1 MKNTIQGL
9 GILALV
15 FSLFFLSLDYKGSIE
30 TQRYS
35 FDVFGEQSE
44 SKPQLSDGHS
54 HLAKEGLAGRRY
66 TETEVTDQ
74 EKIPTNSGSAPLI
87 SSQLRL
93 LKYSFQTGLSAEGF
107 FVQKDI
113 TIFYR
118 NLRI

>member
-9 GILALV
+9 GILAFV
-15 FSLFFLSLDYKGSIE
+15 FSLFFSSLDYEGSIE
-30 TQRYS
+30 PLGYS
-35 FDVFGEQSE
+35 FDVFGEQFE

-54 HLAKEGLAGRRY
+54 HSAKEGLAGRRY

-74 EKIPTNSGSAPLI
+74 EKTPTNSGIAPLI
-87 SSQLRL
+87 RSDLKL
-93 LKYSFQTGLSAEGF
+93 LKYSFLTRLCAAGF